1 MVEGVIDALAI
12 AAAAA
17 QAGYSSK
24 FAPLCE
30 SGTAFSGAQVEMI
43 LAIHPR
49 PPVLALDG
57 DVTGSAANVKLAT
70 AIAALGREAAI
81 VTWPP
86 GEDPA
91 SWLEKRGTAG
101 LAALTRKGCLEAPA
115 DELRPRHSGDQV
127 AKSQIGNT
135 HGGLEARWR
144 AALAPAERMR
154 EKPAERYATAAVETL
169 APVVVTA
176 AIEACA
182 DNAGR
187 VNDVILTVA
196 SYGRRLPSAAQLRY
210 AELAALEIEKADL
223 GPSGWATRRIETA
236 IAVRTHDRAGEGV
249 APAAMTVVPR

>member
-1 MVEGVIDALAI
+1 M
-12 AAAAA
+12 
-17 QAGYSSK
+17 
-24 FAPLCE
+24 
-30 SGTAFSGAQVEMI
+30 
-43 LAIHPR
+43 
-49 PPVLALDG
+49 LALDG

-70 AIAALGREAAI
+70 AIAAMGREAAI
-81 VTWPP
+81 FTWPP

-101 LAALTRKGCLEAPA
+101 LAALTRKRCLEAPA
-115 DELRPRHSGDQV
+115 DQLRPRHSGDQV
-127 AKSQIGNT
+127 AKSHIGNT

-187 VNDVILTVA
+187 LNDVRSSEPTPTSGCFAVSVGECWRRSLTPGPGVGLGEWC
-196 SYGRRLPSAAQLRY
+196 SPRRSTSRRWRG
-210 AELAALEIEKADL
+210 AL
-223 GPSGWATRRIETA
+223 
-236 IAVRTHDRAGEGV
+236 
-249 APAAMTVVPR
+249 